1 MILSYNVIQ
10 KDQDSSTDSIKEEGI
25 NEIENIMNT
34 NKKSNNNKYII
45 FISLDN
51 LSQKT
56 SQNVTKNE
64 WSEEKISLNNS
75 SQISKIDLQ
84 SQSISSSLK
93 ESLSRAEECIQKD
106 ILLVI
111 DGDEVKIYYN
121 LILFQ
126 KKNLNEN
133 NAKKKLESIES
144 FNLSNENSF
153 QSHGNKNYI
162 LKSDFL
168 NTTESQNNIS
178 KEESFNKNINN
189 DRFNQ

>member
-1 MILSYNVIQ
+1 MI
-10 KDQDSSTDSIKEEGI
+10 I
-25 NEIENIMNT
+25 NLLY
-34 NKKSNNNKYII
+34 YI
-45 FISLDN
+45 FFLDN

-121 LILFQ
+121 LILF
-126 KKNLNEN
+126 
-133 NAKKKLESIES
+133 
-144 FNLSNENSF
+144 
-153 QSHGNKNYI
+153 
-162 LKSDFL
+162 
-168 NTTESQNNIS
+168 
-178 KEESFNKNINN
+178 
-189 DRFNQ
+189 

>member
-34 NKKSNNNKYII
+34 NKKSNDNKFII
-45 FISLDN
+45 LYFFLDN

-111 DGDEVKIYYN
+111 DGDNSVFFIFFNFFIE
-121 LILFQ
+121 
-126 KKNLNEN
+126 KKF
-133 NAKKKLESIES
+133 K
-144 FNLSNENSF
+144 
-153 QSHGNKNYI
+153 
-162 LKSDFL
+162 
-168 NTTESQNNIS
+168 
-178 KEESFNKNINN
+178 
-189 DRFNQ
+189 

>member
-84 SQSISSSLK
+84 SQSISSSL
-93 ESLSRAEECIQKD
+93 
-106 ILLVI
+106 
-111 DGDEVKIYYN
+111 
-121 LILFQ
+121 
-126 KKNLNEN
+126 
-133 NAKKKLESIES
+133 
-144 FNLSNENSF
+144 
-153 QSHGNKNYI
+153 
-162 LKSDFL
+162 
-168 NTTESQNNIS
+168 
-178 KEESFNKNINN
+178 
-189 DRFNQ
+189 

>member
-1 MILSYNVIQ
+1 MI
-10 KDQDSSTDSIKEEGI
+10 I
-25 NEIENIMNT
+25 NLLY
-34 NKKSNNNKYII
+34 YI
-45 FISLDN
+45 FFLDN

-111 DGDEVKIYYN
+111 DGDNSVFFI
-121 LILFQ
+121 F
-126 KKNLNEN
+126 
-133 NAKKKLESIES
+133 
-144 FNLSNENSF
+144 FNF
-153 QSHGNKNYI
+153 
-162 LKSDFL
+162 F
-168 NTTESQNNIS
+168 
-178 KEESFNKNINN
+178 
-189 DRFNQ
+189 